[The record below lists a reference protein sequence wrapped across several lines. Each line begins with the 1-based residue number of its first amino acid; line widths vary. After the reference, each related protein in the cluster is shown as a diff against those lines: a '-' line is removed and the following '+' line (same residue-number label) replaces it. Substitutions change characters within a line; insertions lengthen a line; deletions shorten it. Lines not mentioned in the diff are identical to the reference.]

1 MAKRRSLDDLVS
13 EASPLEAPAELPH
26 RAPDAGK
33 PARPESAGAAAAREP
48 AAPAGAARQPARPR
62 RTTAGLTESQT
73 PKWQELERKE
83 LRLRPG
89 QLDELARLR
98 RVLNRQRAGAGERIT
113 ENTLIRVA
121 VDLLLASSGQ
131 LAGATEDELRDSVTH
146 RVRKSAAS

>member
-13 EASPLEAPAELPH
+13 EASPLEAPAELPQ
-26 RAPDAGK
+26 RVPDAGK
-33 PARPESAGAAAAREP
+33 PARAAAVGEAAAGEP
-48 AAPAGAARQPARPR
+48 AAPGRAARQPARAR
-62 RTTAGLTESQT
+62 RTTPELTESQT

-98 RVLNRQRAGAGERIT
+98 RLLNRQRAGAGERIT